1 MDPDTLRRLHYAAAI
16 ACGVFA
22 ALVVHILLTVFG
34 LGLDAV
40 LRDAATGSKQQFVSA
55 MAWWAIGGAAFAG
68 GWAAGAYLIAAA
80 REREFIYRLAQ
91 RFLIGLVFVAA
102 TIGGIMSK
110 TGNLG
115 GTVDV
120 IAGLAAL
127 GLVLRRAAR
136 LPQRRTALAAD
147 GPSPVPASL
156 PCVVHPD
163 IRAILSITKDWN
175 QPAGGDTQFHGRT
188 NQCTTAQGLQP
199 CWQRPH
205 SPMHPHPLRRNHV
218 KT

>member
-1 MDPDTLRRLHYAAAI
+1 MDTDTLRRLHYAAAI

-34 LGLDAV
+34 LGLGAV
-40 LRDAATGSKQQFVSA
+40 LRDAATGSKQQFISA

-127 GLVLRRAAR
+127 GLGLICAFCGAR
-136 LPQRRTALAAD
+136 LAYLNAEQ
-147 GPSPVPASL
+147 V
-156 PCVVHPD
+156 
-163 IRAILSITKDWN
+163 
-175 QPAGGDTQFHGRT
+175 
-188 NQCTTAQGLQP
+188 
-199 CWQRPH
+199 
-205 SPMHPHPLRRNHV
+205 
-218 KT
+218 